1 MCWQSLTKKFPQKS
15 RSHRKNSWKV
25 TWEHFLQYE
34 TWQASERFERKEK
47 KMAWNILFSQW
58 RQLHQSWKKRPC
70 ICWQS
75 WWQTSVF
82 IATSVF
88 ITISNVCIYCGIC
101 AILFIVDIINGTGKS
116 RCHRYLLSEFQEITN
131 IFWTIWYRQISQGI
145 LSQSKYSSRMMCMW
159 NMWKLRLA
167 CKGIEY

>member
-1 MCWQSLTKKFPQKS
+1 MGTFPSIRNVAGLGKIRTK
-15 RSHRKNSWKV
+15 R
-25 TWEHFLQYE
+25 
-34 TWQASERFERKEK
+34 K

-58 RQLHQSWKKRPC
+58 RQLHQPWKKRPC

-101 AILFIVDIINGTGKS
+101 ANLFIVNIINCTGKS

-131 IFWTIWYRQISQGI
+131 IFSTIWYRQISQGM
-145 LSQSKYSSRMMCMW
+145 LSQSKHSSRMMCMW
-159 NMWKLRLA
+159 YVKIASCLQRDWKLDCYSRCQL
-167 CKGIEY
+167 IRMS